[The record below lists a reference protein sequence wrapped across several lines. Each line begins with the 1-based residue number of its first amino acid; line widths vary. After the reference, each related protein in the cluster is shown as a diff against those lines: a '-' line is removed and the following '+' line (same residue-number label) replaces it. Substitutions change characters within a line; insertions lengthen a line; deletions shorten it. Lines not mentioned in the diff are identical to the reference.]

1 MSGKTKKAVNR
12 RPMPYERK
20 KSLVGY
26 GFISLWL
33 VGFFMV
39 YAKPLVQSLIY
50 TFHKID
56 IRVGSFDMAFVGWQN
71 YLDAFTKD
79 EKFLPVLTG
88 TLKDLL
94 YQVPL
99 ILIFSLIM
107 ALMINQKFRG
117 RVVVRAIFFLP
128 VIIASG
134 VVINIINGDYMSKM
148 ILSGEKTSQL
158 FQVTAFYDVL
168 YGLGFN
174 DSVVNLIVSTSNHI
188 FELSWKSGIQILL
201 FLAGLQ
207 VIPGS
212 LYEAASID
220 GGTKW
225 EMFWKIT
232 FPMIS
237 PIFMVNLIYT
247 ITDTFTAYGNEV
259 MQLIMSTVQEK
270 MKFEYSATLAWI
282 YFLVIILI
290 MGLTYLLVNRKVV
303 YVD

>member
-1 MSGKTKKAVNR
+1 M
-12 RPMPYERK
+12 
-20 KSLVGY
+20 
-26 GFISLWL
+26 
-33 VGFFMV
+33 
-39 YAKPLVQSLIY
+39 
-50 TFHKID
+50 
-56 IRVGSFDMAFVGWQN
+56 
-71 YLDAFTKD
+71 
-79 EKFLPVLTG
+79 
-88 TLKDLL
+88 
-94 YQVPL
+94 
-99 ILIFSLIM
+99 
-107 ALMINQKFRG
+107 
-117 RVVVRAIFFLP
+117 
-128 VIIASG
+128 
-134 VVINIINGDYMSKM
+134 
-148 ILSGEKTSQL
+148 
-158 FQVTAFYDVL
+158 TAFYDVL

-174 DSVVNLIVSTSNHI
+174 DSVVNLIVSTSNNI

-247 ITDTFTAYGNEV
+247 ITDTFTTYGNKV

-290 MGLTYLLVNRKVV
+290 MGVTYLLVNRKVV